1 MGWRGRGPWLVRSTT
16 RYWGYW
22 WECYHHLQALE
33 TALVG
38 LVEGKALHWR
48 HEEMAVGMLLSM
60 ITYDTS
66 PSPRT
71 TSLWLGLL
79 LSDQRTVRLMAY
91 QVAAA
96 PPAPTLVTRPWRGS

>member
-1 MGWRGRGPWLVRSTT
+1 MGSKSGLATT
-16 RYWGYW
+16 SSMAGQLHY
-22 WECYHHLQALE
+22 QALE

-66 PSPRT
+66 PSPKS
-71 TSLWLGLL
+71 TSLWLSLL
-79 LSDQRTVRLMAY
+79 LSDQRTIRLMAY
-91 QVAAA
+91 
-96 PPAPTLVTRPWRGS
+96 